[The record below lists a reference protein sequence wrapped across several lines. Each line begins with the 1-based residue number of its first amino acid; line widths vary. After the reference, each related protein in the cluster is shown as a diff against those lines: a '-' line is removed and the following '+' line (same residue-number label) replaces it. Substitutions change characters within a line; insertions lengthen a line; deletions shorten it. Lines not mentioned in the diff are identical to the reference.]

1 MAKDLNRGSRMM
13 RFLLTTALVTAGIGM
28 YCVLVMM
35 TTVGTK
41 AGTPY
46 LYASGATFL
55 LNGLAVLTVILML
68 ARRKVVQKVKVLAT
82 AMDRGA
88 EGDLTATVA
97 VTGDDEFSMLNTNFN
112 TMLHK
117 LGGMAGRVNLSLT
130 ELRQI
135 ATDIRDVAE
144 REVAAA
150 RVQSE
155 AVTGTT
161 GAVQEIDQSVRS
173 VAHSVERL
181 STSATENA
189 ASIQEMSASID
200 HVIENVEALALA
212 VTEVSSSIFEMAAAE
227 KQIGSSVTSLMDE
240 SQTAAALVTEL
251 DLSIK
256 QVERHALDTAAISE
270 TVRQDAEMGRTSV
283 EATISGIGEIRRAS
297 GTTFAAIE
305 HLSARAVNI
314 GKILSVI
321 DEVAE
326 QTKLLALNASI
337 IAAQAGEHGKGFAV
351 VADEIKELARRTS
364 SSTREIGDIVKGV
377 QEETG
382 RAVAAIK
389 VVEQRV
395 VEGAE
400 LSQRSG
406 AALEKIVDGVQMAT
420 SRVDV
425 IAQTTVEQATAS
437 QEMNRAMERV
447 AEMVSQINKSTREQG
462 HGNELIMAA
471 AERMKSLTAQ
481 VRTSTREQ
489 SSTGKHIVR
498 ATEEITAMIEQIRN
512 ATGVQ
517 TEGSQRIVGAMAD
530 VEQATHT
537 NVEATKVM
545 DGAVA
550 RLARQIELLQGEMGG
565 FKVESER

>member
-1 MAKDLNRGSRMM
+1 MAKDLNRGSRLI
-13 RFLLTTALVTAGIGM
+13 RFLLITALVCTAIGIYAAFMMVATAGVRS
-28 YCVLVMM
+28 Y
-35 TTVGTK
+35 
-41 AGTPY
+41 A
-46 LYASGATFL
+46 YASGAAMT
-55 LNGLAVLTVILML
+55 LNGVAVLGVMLML
-68 ARRKVVQKVKVLAT
+68 ARRKLVHKVKVLAA
-82 AMDRGA
+82 AMDRGS
-88 EGDLTATVA
+88 EGDLTAKVDATS
-97 VTGDDEFSMLNTNFN
+97 DDEFGMLNANFN
-112 TMLHK
+112 AMLDK
-117 LGGMAGRVNLSLT
+117 LGGMTGRVNLTLA

-135 ATDIRDVAE
+135 AADINEVAG
-144 REVAAA
+144 RGVAAA

-155 AVTGTT
+155 AVAGTT
-161 GAVQEIDQSVRS
+161 GAVQEIDQSVHE
-173 VAHSVERL
+173 VALSVESL
-181 STSATENA
+181 AGSATENA

-200 HVIENVEALALA
+200 QVIQNVEALALA

-227 KQIGSSVTSLMDE
+227 KEIGSSVTSLLDE
-240 SQTAAALVTEL
+240 SRTATALVTDL

-256 QVERHALDTAAISE
+256 QVEKHAVDTAAISE
-270 TVRQDAEMGRTSV
+270 TVRQDAESGRTSV

-297 GTTFAAIE
+297 GTAFAAIE
-305 HLSARAVNI
+305 HLSARAVDI

-326 QTKLLALNASI
+326 QTKLLSLNASI
-337 IAAQAGEHGKGFAV
+337 IAAQAGEQGKGFAV

-364 SSTREIGDIVKGV
+364 DSTREIGEIVKGV

-382 RAVAAIK
+382 HAVAAIK

-395 VEGAE
+395 VEGGE

-406 AALEKIVDGVQMAT
+406 TALDKIVGGVQMAT
-420 SRVDV
+420 ERVEV
-425 IAQTTVEQATAS
+425 IARTTEEQSMAS
-437 QEMNRAMERV
+437 QEMSRVMERV
-447 AEMVSQINKSTREQG
+447 AQMVSQIDKSTREQG

-471 AERMKSLTAQ
+471 AERMKALTGQ

-498 ATEEITAMIEQIRN
+498 ATEEISSMIEQIRN

-530 VEQATHT
+530 VERATRT
-537 NVEATKVM
+537 NVEASKVM

-550 RLARQIELLQGEMGG
+550 RLTGQIELLKKEMGG
-565 FKVESER
+565 FKVQGEK